1 MPQFK
6 VTGPDGKSYRVNAP
20 EGASQDDAIAY
31 IANTHYGAPAARAPE
46 IEVPQA
52 PEEPKE
58 ELGFFGALKRGFTT
72 LGDVP
77 EALGFATGQE
87 GAREELVKAQQGE
100 EKRAEGFGLDKTL
113 GENVQALKELAGE
126 SLGFMAAPLAAGV
139 AGSAVGTPI
148 VGAGAAAATLLSQYG
163 VQNLARQAQ
172 EDKAR
177 EERGEAPLGPMPG
190 RAAAAAVGQA
200 GLDVAGFALPILRP
214 VAAAFPFLRPLVGL
228 GGKKAAAETAEA
240 IVEAAAKKQLT
251 IKGGIARGVAQGVAF
266 EIPQETA
273 QTVLE
278 RWQAKLPL
286 DDDSAIEEY
295 KQAAIGAAVLGG
307 GFGAVGGGINAA
319 RDQASGA
326 KEAKALEAAAGLEL
340 STPEEKAE
348 FERLLSAAVNEYAN
362 ANRST
367 APADIFKALRDDGT
381 IRSLGNRAKANV
393 EATQTQAEAG
403 AGLDG
408 GAGRPDVDV
417 TGAAGASV
425 PPAGNAAPTGE
436 DTQTVPQAE
445 PIGVAGAGEPAG
457 GVAGAEAGAD
467 GTLTPDEGPA
477 PGFVRVYHGGQ
488 PLGPGET
495 GRMFTTS
502 RQYAEGHA
510 SEFPAGTA
518 EVLYT
523 DLSENDPRV
532 TPEYPEQGPKQG
544 FTFNPQLTADE
555 MKGVRSLGFPTPAP
569 ETQAAEERYAGLED
583 AYAADTSVKKQRA
596 IAPVV
601 ANIFSQTT
609 GLEGFNS
616 PKIKALPENIQKAY
630 NTTVAAVLNGVK
642 RGETINP
649 ETIAQQ
655 KMTEYGVTLPEAVA
669 PEAAP
674 EAAPTETAAPEA
686 APAETAAPEP
696 ELTAEG
702 VMAKIKGA
710 LDARVL
716 TPKMADVMYDKVQ
729 TGEMELP
736 EIAAYVDDATA
747 EGYNNLLAA
756 GKPTREAAPAAREA
770 EADPIAPARGK
781 MRMAERVSQLVPII
795 DSATTDLA
803 DIYELPA
810 GPAGVQARNDA
821 IRAAATQIGQTL
833 GQDVTSKKTSK
844 INLDRIVAKVMAE
857 KGFKKKA
864 KAKSAPA
871 TSTSGVQPG
880 GLIAGVRMDIDKY
893 RGGTLSDLLEEIFA
907 NFDGKFSQYDMYLA
921 GRISTLLNEAERA
934 GLKVKLNILQKEG
947 EIAPT
952 NVARG
957 IAYGAVS
964 TDLTNNTIDVYLR
977 SPTMGENSAGNTSEV
992 VLHEALHAVSKA
1004 FILAV
1009 RKTNRAT
1016 PNIVKFVNDLNGVRN
1031 AFVAH
1036 FNARVRSGAEL
1047 SEFEQSILKKS
1058 SNAFADLDEFLTWGM
1073 TNANA
1078 QEYLRGIDVGP
1089 GQNLFQRFV
1098 AMFKSMLGIPDGDT
1112 SALSRLIEIVNPLF
1126 EATEADYKAVM
1137 GTPVTGTAE
1146 ARAKAKKPPQPQ
1158 KPRVIKIN
1166 QAKLK
1171 WAMREAGLLRR
1182 RDNAF
1187 RKKLIQSKNTHQLSD
1202 SVGDMFFGSRAYQGP
1217 MNLLRALRDSLT
1229 PQAKKAMLP
1238 FLPTDDITRWVGDRL
1253 KNVAVVNKLI
1263 DDMTVYRNKRLEKTS
1278 VIQNKWMKFM
1288 TAFPKGSDILNVLTK
1303 LADYHDVDPT
1313 LAATADEY
1321 AKIDAEM
1328 KLLIKEKAS
1337 EAKRKARLEA
1347 IDEVY
1352 AAKRELMRRENGSGA
1367 GLEIF
1372 KLAKDAYRRNL
1383 IDSYILTLNRISGAG
1398 LSAEAEKIAVSSIKY
1413 MYKEALA
1420 RRVYFPTMRYGRF
1433 WMSVGSGKN
1442 VEYYMF
1448 ESAFERDMAF
1458 AQRKR
1463 DMAKENDLRDM
1474 KKGNNYKEVTD
1485 YLTKGNDASAALKEV
1500 FTQLDSGN
1508 AENTAQLKDTVFQM
1522 YLLALPEG
1530 DMRKRFSHRRYVTG
1544 FGTDALRDF
1553 SNSQSRAA
1561 SQLARLSYAHQVRT
1575 ELATLEKDAKERE
1588 DFVDL
1593 EPFFEEISERAKAEI
1608 DPPVRGGFYGLLD
1621 KFAGLGNKFV
1631 FLWMLTSPK
1640 SALIQ
1645 ATQLHTVGL
1654 PVLSDEFGFRKVM
1667 DIAGRYSMDIILG
1680 NKLAIHRK
1688 DNNGDIISEFN
1699 INMRDAKFMQDL
1711 AKSDPQKHKLLLEA
1725 YDYADQRGTFAS
1737 TFISDLNETAS
1748 RPTKVGTVK
1757 SALKEGDVLS
1767 AAKQGGDAMMQFMS
1781 AGFHQMENMNR
1792 QIMYMT
1798 SFELAYEQAKKSG
1811 MSDAAAKE
1819 KAMERAL
1826 KVTRETMFNYS
1837 NYNKP
1842 RAFKNPAGRVAF
1854 QFMTYPVMMTSYLL
1868 RNAKNMLPVIGSP
1881 EGKMSAA
1888 KRLFGTLGMTA
1899 MYAGLTGLPLYGV
1912 IMMAAEAGREMMR
1925 DDDDFAPYEDDK
1937 GNPVGKVDLKFWFEN
1952 SWLPETFGPDSSVA
1966 DALGLS
1972 PELAALLERSVKFGP
1987 ISALSDMN
1995 LAASTSLNSL
2005 FFRGDIKAD
2014 NLEGQFK
2021 EILYNQMMGPLGGLI
2036 SNMTRGVQLYEEGET
2051 TRAMELMLPA
2061 FVKGAVRASRLESE
2075 GLKTIDGKVLKDA
2088 DFYTEGKLFSQ
2099 VLGFGSTET
2108 YEMQKQNFEGKQL
2121 VDEIKA
2127 ERQNIIQ
2134 KVKNAELR
2142 NLDKPTE
2149 ANLRAVDRAYRELE
2163 VFDNKFPLSPVGG
2176 DTIGTAISNTLE
2188 EQAGSIGGS
2197 EIEPEYPVM
2206 ADIQERR
2213 IKRGE

>member
-1 MPQFK
+1 MPNGTIIQNVPK
-6 VTGPDGKSYRVNAP
+6 GTSKADLLAKLQRGGYDTQALLRPPVV
-20 EGASQDDAIAY
+20 EGA
-31 IANTHYGAPAARAPE
+31 
-46 IEVPQA
+46 QA
-52 PEEPKE
+52 PEAEEPQE

-77 EALGFATGQE
+77 EAFGFATGEE
-87 GAREELVKAQQGE
+87 GAREELVKAQEGE

-126 SLGFMAAPLAAGV
+126 SLGFMGAPLAAGA
-139 AGSAVGTPI
+139 AGTLAGGPI
-148 VGAGAAAATLLSQYG
+148 AGGGAAIATLLSQYG

-200 GLDVAGFALPILRP
+200 GLDVAGFALPVLRP

-251 IKGGIARGVAQGVAF
+251 IKGGIARGIAQGVAF

-278 RWQAKLPL
+278 RAQAGLSL

-295 KQAAIGAAVLGG
+295 KQAAIGATLLGG
-307 GFGAVGGGINAA
+307 GFGGIGGGVNAA
-319 RDQASGA
+319 RERADTA
-326 KEAKALEAAAGLEL
+326 KEAKALEAAAGLER
-340 STPEEKAE
+340 STPEEKAM
-348 FERLLSAAVNEYAN
+348 FESLLTAAVNQYAN
-362 ANRST
+362 ANPNT

-381 IRSLGNRAKANV
+381 IRSLGSQVRANV
-393 EATQTQAEAG
+393 EAAQTQAETG

-417 TGAAGASV
+417 AGAAGASV
-425 PPAGNAAPTGE
+425 PPASAAAPTGE
-436 DTQTVPQAE
+436 ATQTVSQAE
-445 PIGVAGAGEPAG
+445 PIGVAGAGEPVG
-457 GVAGAEAGAD
+457 SPTGAETGTD
-467 GTLTPDEGPA
+467 GTLTPEA
-477 PGFVRVYHGGQ
+477 
-488 PLGPGET
+488 
-495 GRMFTTS
+495 
-502 RQYAEGHA
+502 A
-510 SEFPAGTA
+510 
-518 EVLYT
+518 
-523 DLSENDPRV
+523 
-532 TPEYPEQGPKQG
+532 
-544 FTFNPQLTADE
+544 
-555 MKGVRSLGFPTPAP
+555 AP
-569 ETQAAEERYAGLED
+569 ETQAAEDFYPDLMP
-583 AYAADTSVKKQRA
+583 AYMAETSVTKQRA
-596 IAPVV
+596 LAPVV
-601 ANIFSQTT
+601 ANIFSKLT

-616 PKIKALPENIQKAY
+616 PKIKALPENVQKAY

-655 KMTEYGVTLPEAVA
+655 KMAEFNVTM
-669 PEAAP
+669 PEAAAP
-674 EAAPTETAAPEA
+674 EAAPEA
-686 APAETAAPEP
+686 APAETAAPPTYTYADLVAEADSLVASNP
-696 ELTAEG
+696 DLVLPGQLTAQQFQQFSIQAEQMPALAEQG
-702 VMAKIKGA
+702 VEVPSAVE
-710 LDARVL
+710 LRQDL
-716 TPKMADVMYDKVQ
+716 YKMA
-729 TGEMELP
+729 G
-736 EIAAYVDDATA
+736 
-747 EGYNNLLAA
+747 
-756 GKPTREAAPAAREA
+756 REAPPLAAPAAPEPAAA
-770 EADPIAPARGK
+770 EEYDADA
-781 MRMAERVSQLVPII
+781 MA
-795 DSATTDLA
+795 
-803 DIYELPA
+803 
-810 GPAGVQARNDA
+810 
-821 IRAAATQIGQTL
+821 AAATQAPSVWAALSKQVKGKPPAAWDAL
-833 GQDVTSKKTSK
+833 EEEAQDEF
-844 INLDRIVAKVMAE
+844 IAAVAAIPGGLTQREFANTVRPIFNAIRTGKPIPQA
-857 KGFKKKA
+857 
-864 KAKSAPA
+864 APA
-871 TSTSGVQPG
+871 PTAAPAAAPAPEAAPTPEPQVEVEAEPAPKAGGAGKPPKPPKPPKSTSGAAPQPG
-880 GLIAGVRMDIDKY
+880 
-893 RGGTLSDLLEEIFA
+893 
-907 NFDGKFSQYDMYLA
+907 
-921 GRISTLLNEAERA
+921 
-934 GLKVKLNILQKEG
+934 
-947 EIAPT
+947 P
-952 NVARG
+952 
-957 IAYGAVS
+957 
-964 TDLTNNTIDVYLR
+964 
-977 SPTMGENSAGNTSEV
+977 
-992 VLHEALHAVSKA
+992 
-1004 FILAV
+1004 
-1009 RKTNRAT
+1009 
-1016 PNIVKFVNDLNGVRN
+1016 
-1031 AFVAH
+1031 
-1036 FNARVRSGAEL
+1036 
-1047 SEFEQSILKKS
+1047 
-1058 SNAFADLDEFLTWGM
+1058 
-1073 TNANA
+1073 
-1078 QEYLRGIDVGP
+1078 
-1089 GQNLFQRFV
+1089 
-1098 AMFKSMLGIPDGDT
+1098 
-1112 SALSRLIEIVNPLF
+1112 
-1126 EATEADYKAVM
+1126 
-1137 GTPVTGTAE
+1137 
-1146 ARAKAKKPPQPQ
+1146 KPK

-1171 WAMREAGLLRR
+1171 WAMREAGLLERR
-1182 RDNAF
+1182 NDIF
-1187 RKKLIQSKNTHQLSD
+1187 GKKIIRSKTTHELSD
-1202 SVGDMFFGSRAYQGP
+1202 SVGEMYFGSRAYQGP

-1238 FLPTDDITRWVGDRL
+1238 FFPTDDITRWVGDRL
-1253 KNVAVVNKLI
+1253 KNVAVINKLI

-1278 VIQNKWMKFM
+1278 VIQNKWVKF
-1288 TAFPKGSDILNVLTK
+1288 TAAFPKGADILNVLTK
-1303 LADYHDVDPT
+1303 LSDFYDVDPT
-1313 LAATADEY
+1313 LAATPEEY
-1321 AKIDAEM
+1321 AKSDPET
-1328 KLLIKEKAS
+1328 KLLIKEGASKA
-1337 EAKRKARLEA
+1337 KLDARLED
-1347 IDEVY
+1347 IRKVY
-1352 AAKRELMRRENGSGA
+1352 TAKRELMRRENGGNT

-1383 IDSYILTLNRISGAG
+1383 IDSYILTIDRISKAG
-1398 LSAEAEKIAVSSIKY
+1398 LGAEAQKQAVSRIKY

-1433 WMSVGSGKN
+1433 WMSVGKGKN

-1463 DMAKENDLRDM
+1463 DMETENDPRDM
-1474 KKGNNYKEVTD
+1474 DKGNDYKEVTD
-1485 YLTKGNDASAALKEV
+1485 YLTQGNDASVALKDV
-1500 FTQLDSGN
+1500 FDQLGSNNLDTA
-1508 AENTAQLKDTVFQM
+1508 AEIKALKDTVFQM

-1561 SQLARLSYAHQVRT
+1561 SQLARLSYAHQVRNAKT
-1575 ELATLEKDAKERE
+1575 ALKKEIEKTPDR
-1588 DFVDL
+1588 VDL
-1593 EPFFEEISERAKAEI
+1593 EPFVSEISMRADAEI

-1688 DNNGDIISEFN
+1688 DNNGDIITEFN
-1699 INMRDAKFMQDL
+1699 VNMRDAKFMQDL

-1842 RAFKNPAGRVAF
+1842 RAFKNPAGRIAF
-1854 QFMTYPVMMTSYLL
+1854 QFMTYPVMMTSYLV
-1868 RNAKNMLPVIGSP
+1868 RNAKNMLPLINNP

-1899 MYAGLTGLPLYGV
+1899 MYAGMTGLPLYGV
-1912 IMMAAEAGREMMR
+1912 FMMAAEAAREMLR

-1937 GNPVGKVDLKFWFEN
+1937 GNPVGKVDLKYWFEN

-1966 DALGLS
+1966 KALGLP
-1972 PELAALLERSVKFGP
+1972 PELAVLLERSVKFGP

-2061 FVKGAVRASRLESE
+2061 FVKGGVRASRLSDE

-2099 VLGFGSTET
+2099 ILGFGSTET

-2121 VDEIKA
+2121 VDEILA
-2127 ERQNIIQ
+2127 ERNQLVQTMKKAMLRDDETAIAQ
-2134 KVKNAELR
+2134 ADQELKDFNNR
-2142 NLDKPTE
+2142 FPT
-2149 ANLRAVDRAYRELE
+2149 AAIEL
-2163 VFDNKFPLSPVGG
+2163 
-2176 DTIGTAISNTLE
+2176 DTIGTSLE
-2188 EQAGSIGGS
+2188 AALKEQAESIGGS
-2197 EIEPEYPVM
+2197 DFNIDLPVM

-2213 IKRGE
+2213 IERGK

>member
-1 MPQFK
+1 
-6 VTGPDGKSYRVNAP
+6 
-20 EGASQDDAIAY
+20 
-31 IANTHYGAPAARAPE
+31 
-46 IEVPQA
+46 
-52 PEEPKE
+52 
-58 ELGFFGALKRGFTT
+58 
-72 LGDVP
+72 
-77 EALGFATGQE
+77 
-87 GAREELVKAQQGE
+87 
-100 EKRAEGFGLDKTL
+100 
-113 GENVQALKELAGE
+113 
-126 SLGFMAAPLAAGV
+126 
-139 AGSAVGTPI
+139 
-148 VGAGAAAATLLSQYG
+148 
-163 VQNLARQAQ
+163 
-172 EDKAR
+172 
-177 EERGEAPLGPMPG
+177 MPG

-200 GLDVAGFALPILRP
+200 GLDVAGFALPVLRP

-251 IKGGIARGVAQGVAF
+251 IKGGIARGIAQGVAF

-278 RWQAKLPL
+278 RAQAGLSL

-295 KQAAIGAAVLGG
+295 KQAAIGATLLGG
-307 GFGAVGGGINAA
+307 GFGGIGGGVNAA
-319 RDQASGA
+319 RERADTA
-326 KEAKALEAAAGLEL
+326 KEAKALEAAAGLER
-340 STPEEKAE
+340 STPEEKAM
-348 FERLLSAAVNEYAN
+348 FESLLTAAVNQYAN
-362 ANRST
+362 ANPNT

-381 IRSLGNRAKANV
+381 IRSLGSQVRANV
-393 EATQTQAEAG
+393 ETAQTQAETG

-408 GAGRPDVDV
+408 GASRPDVDV
-417 TGAAGASV
+417 AGAAGAGV
-425 PPAGNAAPTGE
+425 PSASDAAPAGE

-445 PIGVAGAGEPAG
+445 PVGVAGAGEPVG

-467 GTLTPDEGPA
+467 GTLTPEGGLRLVHGSPNA
-477 PGFVRVYHGGQ
+477 DLTLDDIVVEPRADTKQGKGKTQFGGFYASSEER
-488 PLGPGET
+488 L
-495 GRMFTTS
+495 S
-502 RQYAEGHA
+502 DAEGYA
-510 SEFPAGTA
+510 NMGGKPGAVFN
-518 EVLYT
+518 V
-523 DLSENDPRV
+523 DLSPGAVVVPYTGDITRISKDTMEAQRAAGADVLVGKDVRGR
-532 TPEYPEQGPKQG
+532 TEYVVINKDAIQNFARRDAE
-544 FTFNPQLTADE
+544 LA
-555 MKGVRSLGFPTPAP
+555 VAP
-569 ETQAAEERYAGLED
+569 ETQAAEERYPALEP
-583 AYAADTSVKKQRA
+583 AYAAETSVTKQRA
-596 IAPVV
+596 LAPVV
-601 ANIFSQTT
+601 ANIFSQLT
-609 GLEGFNS
+609 GLQGFNS
-616 PKIKALPENIQKAY
+616 PKIKALPENVQKAY

-649 ETIAQQ
+649 ETVAQQ
-655 KMTEYGVTLPEAVA
+655 KMAEFNVTTPEAAA

-674 EAAPTETAAPEA
+674 EAAPAKTAAPPTYTYADLVAEA
-686 APAETAAPEP
+686 DSLVASNPDLVLPGQLTAQQFQQFSIQAEQMPALAEQGVEVPSAVELRQDLYKMAGREAPPLEAPAAPEP
-696 ELTAEG
+696 AAAEEYD
-702 VMAKIKGA
+702 ADA
-710 LDARVL
+710 LA
-716 TPKMADVMYDKVQ
+716 
-729 TGEMELP
+729 
-736 EIAAYVDDATA
+736 
-747 EGYNNLLAA
+747 
-756 GKPTREAAPAAREA
+756 
-770 EADPIAPARGK
+770 
-781 MRMAERVSQLVPII
+781 
-795 DSATTDLA
+795 
-803 DIYELPA
+803 
-810 GPAGVQARNDA
+810 
-821 IRAAATQIGQTL
+821 AAATQAPSVWATL
-833 GQDVTSKKTSK
+833 SKQVKGKPPAAWDTLEEEAQDEF
-844 INLDRIVAKVMAE
+844 IAAVAAI
-857 KGFKKKA
+857 
-864 KAKSAPA
+864 
-871 TSTSGVQPG
+871 PG
-880 GLIAGVRMDIDKY
+880 GLTQR
-893 RGGTLSDLLEEIFA
+893 EFA
-907 NFDGKFSQYDMYLA
+907 NTVRPIFNAIRTGKPVPQA
-921 GRISTLLNEAERA
+921 APAPAAPAPEATPTPEPQVEVEAEPAPKA
-934 GLKVKLNILQKEG
+934 G
-947 EIAPT
+947 
-952 NVARG
+952 
-957 IAYGAVS
+957 GAGK
-964 TDLTNNTIDVYLR
+964 
-977 SPTMGENSAGNTSEV
+977 PPKPPKPPKSA
-992 VLHEALHAVSKA
+992 
-1004 FILAV
+1004 
-1009 RKTNRAT
+1009 
-1016 PNIVKFVNDLNGVRN
+1016 
-1031 AFVAH
+1031 
-1036 FNARVRSGAEL
+1036 SGA
-1047 SEFEQSILKKS
+1047 
-1058 SNAFADLDEFLTWGM
+1058 A
-1073 TNANA
+1073 
-1078 QEYLRGIDVGP
+1078 
-1089 GQNLFQRFV
+1089 
-1098 AMFKSMLGIPDGDT
+1098 
-1112 SALSRLIEIVNPLF
+1112 
-1126 EATEADYKAVM
+1126 
-1137 GTPVTGTAE
+1137 
-1146 ARAKAKKPPQPQ
+1146 PQPGPKPK

-1171 WAMREAGLLRR
+1171 WAMREAGLLER

-1187 RKKLIQSKNTHQLSD
+1187 RKKLIRSKTTHELSD
-1202 SVGDMFFGSRAYQGP
+1202 SAGEMFFGSRAYQGP
-1217 MNLLRALRDSLT
+1217 MNMLRALRDSLT

-1253 KNVAVVNKLI
+1253 KNVAVINKLI

-1278 VIQNKWMKFM
+1278 VIQNKWVKF
-1288 TAFPKGSDILNVLTK
+1288 TAAFPKGADILNVLTK
-1303 LADYHDVDPT
+1303 LADFHDVDPT
-1313 LAATADEY
+1313 LAATPEEY
-1321 AKIDAEM
+1321 AKSDPEM
-1328 KLLIKEKAS
+1328 KRLIKEKAS
-1337 EAKRKARLEA
+1337 KAKLDNRQDA

-1352 AAKRELMRRENGSGA
+1352 AAKRKLMQRENGGNA

-1433 WMSVGSGKN
+1433 WMSVGKGKN

-1463 DMAKENDLRDM
+1463 DMETENDPRDI

-1575 ELATLEKDAKERE
+1575 ELATLEENAKERE

-1593 EPFFEEISERAKAEI
+1593 EPFVTEISERAKAEI

-1688 DNNGDIISEFN
+1688 DNNGDIITEFN
-1699 INMRDAKFMQDL
+1699 VNMRDAKFMQDL

-1842 RAFKNPAGRVAF
+1842 RAFKNPVGRVAF

-1899 MYAGLTGLPLYGV
+1899 MYAGMTGLPLYGV
-1912 IMMAAEAGREMMR
+1912 FMMAAEAAREMWR
-1925 DDDDFAPYEDDK
+1925 DDDDFAPYADDK
-1937 GNPVGKVDLKFWFEN
+1937 GNPVGKVDLKYWFEN

-1966 DALGLS
+1966 KALGLP
-1972 PELAALLERSVKFGP
+1972 PELAVLLERSVKFGP

-2036 SNMTRGVQLYEEGET
+2036 GNMTRGVQLYEEGET

-2061 FVKGAVRASRLESE
+2061 FVKGAVRASRLSDE

-2127 ERQNIIQ
+2127 EREDIFQRA
-2134 KVKNAELR
+2134 KSAELR
-2142 NLDKPTE
+2142 ATENPTE
-2149 ANLRAVDRAYRELE
+2149 DNLRAMVRANSEMA
-2163 VFDNKFPLSPVGG
+2163 KFNSRYPFSPIEGQNL
-2176 DTIGTAISNTLE
+2176 DEAIINALE
-2188 EQAGSIGGS
+2188 ERAGSIGGA
-2197 EIEPEYPVM
+2197 ELDAEYPVM
-2206 ADIQERR
+2206 DDVLARRVERR
-2213 IKRGE
+2213 Q

>member
-1 MPQFK
+1 MARP
-6 VTGPDGKSYRVNAP
+6 VPLDLLPETLRPVSVGRPVPLDMLPDDLRPTP
-20 EGASQDDAIAY
+20 E
-31 IANTHYGAPAARAPE
+31 PK
-46 IEVPQA
+46 
-52 PEEPKE
+52 PEEPQE

-87 GAREELVKAQQGE
+87 GAREELVKAQEGE

-113 GENVQALKELAGE
+113 GENAQALKELAGE
-126 SLGFMAAPLAAGV
+126 SLGFMAAPLAAGA
-139 AGSAVGTPI
+139 AGSLAGGPI
-148 VGAGAAAATLLSQYG
+148 GGGIAAAATLLSQYG

-172 EDKAR
+172 EDEAR
-177 EERGEAPLGPMPG
+177 IARGEAPLGAMPG

-200 GLDVAGFALPILRP
+200 GLDVAGFALPVLRP
-214 VAAAFPFLRPLVGL
+214 VAAAFPFLRPLIGV
-228 GGKKAAAETAEA
+228 GGKKAAAETAKA

-251 IKGGIARGVAQGVAF
+251 IKGGIARGIVEGVAF

-307 GFGAVGGGINAA
+307 GFGAVGGGVNAA
-319 RDQASGA
+319 REQADTT
-326 KEAKALEAAAGLEL
+326 KEAKAREIAAGLEL

-348 FERLLSAAVNEYAN
+348 FERLLSVAVNEYAN

-393 EATQTQAEAG
+393 EAAQTQTQTQAETG
-403 AGLDG
+403 AGSDG

-417 TGAAGASV
+417 DGAAGAGV
-425 PPAGNAAPTGE
+425 PPAGDAATAGG

-445 PIGVAGAGEPAG
+445 PVGVAGVGEPTGSA
-457 GVAGAEAGAD
+457 VGAETGAD
-467 GTLTPDEGPA
+467 SALTPPTGAPSYVVDNARATVDALRQRNPA
-477 PGFVRVYHGGQ
+477 
-488 PLGPGET
+488 
-495 GRMFTTS
+495 
-502 RQYAEGHA
+502 
-510 SEFPAGTA
+510 
-518 EVLYT
+518 VLDTIT
-523 DLSENDPRV
+523 DLHAQDKTAAEIAAATKLDVDTIRDVRIGLGLPS
-532 TPEYPEQGPKQG
+532 QGKPSGGKTIYIPG
-544 FTFNPQLTADE
+544 DAEERAAFEAWRDNYNSGKMAATVST
-555 MKGVRSLGFPTPAP
+555 P
-569 ETQAAEERYAGLED
+569 ETQAAEERYPALEP
-583 AYAADTSVKKQRA
+583 AYAADTSVKKQRV

-616 PKIKALPENIQKAY
+616 PKIKTLPENVQKAY
-630 NTTVAAVLNGVK
+630 NTTVTAVLNGVK
-642 RGETINP
+642 RGEIINP

-655 KMTEYGVTLPEAVA
+655 KMAEYGVTLPEA
-669 PEAAP
+669 AAS
-674 EAAPTETAAPEA
+674 EAAPEA
-686 APAETAAPEP
+686 APAETVAPKAATPSAPTYTYADLVTEADSLVASNP
-696 ELTAEG
+696 ELVLPGQLTAQQFQKFSMQAEQMPALAEQG
-702 VMAKIKGA
+702 VEVPTAIE
-710 LDARVL
+710 LRQDL
-716 TPKMADVMYDKVQ
+716 YKMA
-729 TGEMELP
+729 G
-736 EIAAYVDDATA
+736 
-747 EGYNNLLAA
+747 
-756 GKPTREAAPAAREA
+756 REAPPLAAPATPEPAAA
-770 EADPIAPARGK
+770 EEYDA
-781 MRMAERVSQLVPII
+781 
-795 DSATTDLA
+795 
-803 DIYELPA
+803 
-810 GPAGVQARNDA
+810 DA
-821 IRAAATQIGQTL
+821 IAAATVQAPSVWATL
-833 GQDVTSKKTSK
+833 SKQVKGKPPAAWDTLEEEAQDEFIAAVAAIPGGLTLREFANTVRPIFNAIRTSKP
-844 INLDRIVAKVMAE
+844 
-857 KGFKKKA
+857 
-864 KAKSAPA
+864 APQAAPAPEA
-871 TSTSGVQPG
+871 TSTSNVQPG
-880 GLIAGVRMDIDKY
+880 GLMGGVRMDIDKY

-907 NFDGKFSQYDMYLA
+907 NFDDKFSQYDMYLA
-921 GRISTLLNEAERA
+921 GRISTLLSEVERA
-934 GLKVKLNILQKEG
+934 GLKVKLNILREG
-947 EIAPT
+947 ETAPR

-957 IAYGAVS
+957 TAYGSVS
-964 TDLTNNTIDVYLR
+964 TDLTNNTIGVYLR
-977 SPTMGENSAGNTSEV
+977 SPTMGEDSAGNTSEI
-992 VLHEALHAVSKA
+992 VLHEALHAVSSA
-1004 FILAV
+1004 FVLA
-1009 RKTNRAT
+1009 RRLGRNT
-1016 PNIVKFVNDLNGVRN
+1016 PKIDAFVNELNDLRN
-1031 AFVAH
+1031 KVVDH
-1036 FNARVRSGAEL
+1036 FNQRVRSGAEL
-1047 SEFEQSILKKS
+1047 NEVEKS
-1058 SNAFADLDEFLTWGM
+1058 WYKRDSNVFADIDEFLAWGM

-1078 QEYLRGIDVGP
+1078 QEYLRGIEVGP

-1137 GTPVTGTAE
+1137 GTPAAGTAE
-1146 ARAKAKKPPQPQ
+1146 ARAKVKKPPQPQ

-1171 WAMREAGLLRR
+1171 WAMREAGLLQR
-1182 RDNAF
+1182 RDDVF
-1187 RKKLIQSKNTHQLSD
+1187 RKKLLRSKTTNQLSD
-1202 SVGDMFFGSRAYQGP
+1202 SVGEMFFGSRAYQGP

-1321 AKIDAEM
+1321 AKIDPEM
-1328 KLLIKEKAS
+1328 KRLIKEKAS
-1337 EAKRKARLEA
+1337 KAKRDNRLGA

-1383 IDSYILTLNRISGAG
+1383 IDSYILTLNRITEAG
-1398 LSAEAEKIAVSSIKY
+1398 LNIETQKLAISRIKF

-1433 WMSVGSGKN
+1433 WMSVGNGKN

-1448 ESAFERDMAF
+1448 ESALERDMAF

-1474 KKGNNYKEVTD
+1474 KKGNDYKEVTD
-1485 YLTKGNDASAALKEV
+1485 YLTKGNDASAALKDV
-1500 FTQLDSGN
+1500 FEKLDSGN
-1508 AENTAQLKDTVFQM
+1508 LENTAELKDTVFQM

-1544 FGTDALRDF
+1544 FGMDALRDF

-1561 SQLARLSYAHQVRT
+1561 SQLARLSYAHQVRA
-1575 ELATLEKDAKERE
+1575 ELATLEENAKE
-1588 DFVDL
+1588 FVGL
-1593 EPFFEEISERAKAEI
+1593 EPFVREISERAKAEI
-1608 DPPVRGGFYGLLD
+1608 DPPIRGGFYGLLD

-1645 ATQLHTVGL
+1645 TTQLHTVGL

-1737 TFISDLNETAS
+1737 TFINDLNETAS

-1811 MSDAAAKE
+1811 MSDTAAKE

-1854 QFMTYPVMMTSYLL
+1854 QFMTYPVMMTSYLV
-1868 RNAKNMLPVIGSP
+1868 RNAKNMLPLIGNP
-1881 EGKMSAA
+1881 EGKLSAA

-1899 MYAGLTGLPLYGV
+1899 MYAGMTGLPLYGA
-1912 IMMAAEAGREMMR
+1912 IMMAAEAAREMWR

-1937 GNPVGKVDLKFWFEN
+1937 GNPVGKVDLRFWFEN

-1966 DALGLS
+1966 KTLGLP
-1972 PELAALLERSVKFGP
+1972 PELAVLLERGIKFGP

-1995 LAASTSLNSL
+1995 LASSTSLNDL

-2036 SNMTRGVQLYEEGET
+2036 SNMTRGAQLYEEGQT

-2061 FVKGAVRASRLESE
+2061 FVKGAVRASRLSDE

-2108 YEMQKQNFEGKQL
+2108 YEMQKQNFEGKQI

-2127 ERQNIIQ
+2127 EREDMFQ
-2134 KVKNAELR
+2134 KAKSAELR
-2142 NLDKPTE
+2142 ATENPTE
-2149 ANLRAVDRAYRELE
+2149 ANLRAMVRANNEM
-2163 VFDNKFPLSPVGG
+2163 DKFNNRYPFSPIEGQSLDEAV
-2176 DTIGTAISNTLE
+2176 TNALE
-2188 EQAGSIGGS
+2188 ERAGSIGGA
-2197 EIEPEYPVM
+2197 ELDAEYPVM
-2206 ADIQERR
+2206 DDVLARR
-2213 IKRGE
+2213 LQGK